1 MAGCRFPYEFGFA
14 AGCASFSFSVMGLT
28 RTSSLKRL
36 IEIADRYQWLFL
48 GLAAPFLLFP
58 SPGRSL
64 ALLVIP
70 FIFLIGWLARRE
82 AIPRTPFNGSLLLMA
97 VMVLVSIWV
106 TPDMSISYEAIA
118 RILLGFATLFCV
130 ARYTANPGILR
141 WVLLFYL
148 SIGPAIATLGLL
160 GTRWVSNKFDLLAR
174 ISALFPARWT
184 AMARDVEGFN
194 PNALAGG
201 LILVLPVLICCSI
214 AFLRQIFTNSLGVGS
229 QKGLHSSRWMVIGLF
244 LGTLFVL
251 GVFVLSQS
259 RGAYLAFVLASSA
272 MLWLVSSRH
281 VRIALTVLALLGIV
295 LLGLFVQQNGLGAIV
310 ATPTEAT
317 ADADNVVTL
326 DSLDTRIELWSRAI
340 DAIQDFPITGIG
352 MNMFRQVVPNMYPL
366 FLISPDTDIVHA
378 HNEFLQVALDLG
390 IPGLIAFIAL
400 YIGAFGL
407 LARISDLNQDGL
419 EVSFFLN
426 TFLPLKALLLGLG
439 GGLGAYLLFSMVDV
453 HVMTGKRGVIFW
465 ILLGIIAGLHTR
477 YDGTSNIG
485 LTVSAPSRVSGG
497 TGEQSQRE

>member
-1 MAGCRFPYEFGFA
+1 
-14 AGCASFSFSVMGLT
+14 
-28 RTSSLKRL
+28 
-36 IEIADRYQWLFL
+36 
-48 GLAAPFLLFP
+48 
-58 SPGRSL
+58 
-64 ALLVIP
+64 
-70 FIFLIGWLARRE
+70 
-82 AIPRTPFNGSLLLMA
+82 
-97 VMVLVSIWV
+97 
-106 TPDMSISYEAIA
+106 
-118 RILLGFATLFCV
+118 
-130 ARYTANPGILR
+130 
-141 WVLLFYL
+141 
-148 SIGPAIATLGLL
+148 
-160 GTRWVSNKFDLLAR
+160 
-174 ISALFPARWT
+174 
-184 AMARDVEGFN
+184 MARDVEGFN

-229 QKGLHSSRWMVIGLF
+229 QKGLHSSRWMVIGLC

-407 LARISDLNQDGL
+407 LAHISDLNQDGL